1 MQTREGYV
9 GLPIC
14 FSLYGFKVSAREGTL
29 IQNTHIRM
37 FFYVLEKL
45 DFDTT
50 MAMEKPDQAIQ
61 VHHKGGL
68 LGLGTQRNSLA

>member
-1 MQTREGYV
+1 
-9 GLPIC
+9 
-14 FSLYGFKVSAREGTL
+14 
-29 IQNTHIRM
+29 M
-37 FFYVLEKL
+37 FFCVLEMV

-68 LGLGTQRNSLA
+68 LGLETQRNSLA